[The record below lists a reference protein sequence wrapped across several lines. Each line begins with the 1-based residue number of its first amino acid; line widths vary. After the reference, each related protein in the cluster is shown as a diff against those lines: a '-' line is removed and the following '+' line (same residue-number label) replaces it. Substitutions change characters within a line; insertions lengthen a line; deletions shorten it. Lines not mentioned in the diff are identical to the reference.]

1 MTRSRTHLVRRAVA
15 AFVDYLLFGSLVL
28 GAIAVQPWAKPDS
41 TGKYGCAVA
50 LPVALVWCLYFGYVE
65 ARFGRTLG
73 KGLFDLSVARLDGR
87 PLATADCLKRHVL
100 DPIELNFFGIPAI
113 IAVRVT
119 PQHQRLGD
127 MLAGT
132 YVAVKPYERHDGAGA

>member
-1 MTRSRTHLVRRAVA
+1 MSQGETHLARRAGA
-15 AFVDYLLFGSLVL
+15 AFVDYFLFGALTS
-28 GAIAVQPWAKPDS
+28 GFFAVQPWAKADS
-41 TGKYGCAVA
+41 TGNYGAPGC
-50 LPVALVWCLYFGYVE
+50 LLMIPIALVWCFYFGYVE

-73 KGLFDLSVARLDGR
+73 KGLFDLLVERLDGKR
-87 PLATADCLKRHVL
+87 LVAIDSLKRHIL

-113 IAVRVT
+113 VAVKVT

-132 YVAVKPYERHDGAGA
+132 RVILKRYEPK